1 MSDTTTLVQLTDK
14 AIGVL
19 PPYSVLLAAQ
29 FGVVGQQE
37 IIAKLLSKK
46 GQFASISYRR
56 PLKLLKQFVNEG
68 KFGEKITVCQVRC
81 GVDYSNL
88 QSTIEKVESGQIS
101 GNHSLVSREWVLFPY
116 LLKSLTTGKLLFRFY
131 PVSNSK
137 SNSRYFLDGAEIPEE
152 SVPTYCLKSE
162 WGDKRE
168 QPCFDLPIESIISV
182 K

>member
-1 MSDTTTLVQLTDK
+1 MSEVATLVESDK

-19 PPYSVLLAAQ
+19 PPYSALLAAQ

-37 IIAKLLSKK
+37 IISKLLSKR

-81 GVDYSNL
+81 GIDYSNL
-88 QSTIEKVESGQIS
+88 QSTIGKVENGDIT
-101 GNHSLVSREWVLFPY
+101 GNHTLVGRTWVLFPY

-131 PVSNSK
+131 PVPNSK
-137 SNSRYFLDGAEIPEE
+137 SNQRYFLDGAEIPEE
-152 SVPTYCLKSE
+152 ALPTYCLKSE
-162 WGDKRE
+162 YAARDNP
-168 QPCFDLPIESIISV
+168 PCFDLPIDSIISV

>member
-1 MSDTTTLVQLTDK
+1 MSEVAILQDK
-14 AIGVL
+14 AIGSL
-19 PPYSVLLAAQ
+19 PPYSALLAAQ
-29 FGVVGQQE
+29 FGIVGQQE

-56 PLKLLKQFVNEG
+56 PLKLLKTYVNEG
-68 KFGEKITVCQVRC
+68 RVGEKLVSLTVRC

-101 GNHSLVSREWVLFPY
+101 GNSSLVSREWVLFPY

-131 PVSNSK
+131 PVGNSK
-137 SNSRYFLDGAEIPEE
+137 VHTRYFLDGAEIPEE

-162 WGDKRE
+162 WSGKDS